1 MVELNKLTDRKLNVI
16 TAVILTAIVS
26 GVIAVCF
33 LPGDVVVISNGESY
47 SAIYNGDR
55 KSKKISLTFNVYE
68 GAEIVEGILGVLE
81 EEGVKATFYIGG
93 CWADDNEKVLSEIAG
108 SGNELGNHGYFHRNH
123 KKLDY
128 DGNYNEINAA
138 DAVIT
143 ALSGIKPVLFAPP
156 SGSFS
161 ALTLNAAA
169 DLGYKVIMWSK
180 DTIDWRDSDEKKLIS
195 RATDKLSGGD
205 IILMHPKK
213 HTLKVL
219 PEIIKRIKAQGY
231 EIVTVGENIRD
242 SAA

>member
-1 MVELNKLTDRKLNVI
+1 MNRSKKVAFITNVVLI
-16 TAVILTAIVS
+16 AIFTVVFSVS
-26 GVIAVCF
+26 F
-33 LPGDVVVISNGESY
+33 LVPPLIPSSGGKDVG
-47 SAIYNGDR
+47 AIYNGDR

-68 GAEIVEGILGVLE
+68 GAVIVEGILGVLE

-93 CWADDNEKVLSEIAG
+93 CWADDNEKVISEIAG
-108 SGNELGNHGYFHRNH
+108 SGNELGNHGYFHRDH

>member
-1 MVELNKLTDRKLNVI
+1 MNRSKKVAFITNVVLI
-16 TAVILTAIVS
+16 AIFTVVFSVS
-26 GVIAVCF
+26 F
-33 LPGDVVVISNGESY
+33 LVPPLIPSSGGKDVG
-47 SAIYNGDR
+47 AIYNGDR

-108 SGNELGNHGYFHRNH
+108 SGNELGNHGYFHRDH

-161 ALTLNAAA
+161 ASAGAVRVQQSALPPA
-169 DLGYKVIMWSK
+169 
-180 DTIDWRDSDEKKLIS
+180 R
-195 RATDKLSGGD
+195 RALLHRHARLRNG
-205 IILMHPKK
+205 
-213 HTLKVL
+213 
-219 PEIIKRIKAQGY
+219 
-231 EIVTVGENIRD
+231 
-242 SAA
+242 